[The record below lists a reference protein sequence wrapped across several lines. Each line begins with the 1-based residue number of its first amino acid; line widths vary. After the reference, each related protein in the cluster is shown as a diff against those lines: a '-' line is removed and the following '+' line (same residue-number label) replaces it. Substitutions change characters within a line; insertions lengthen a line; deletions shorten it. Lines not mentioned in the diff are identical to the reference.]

1 MPLSFTESGPISAPT
16 LLFLHGGG
24 VGGWMWRRHVAA
36 FEADYHCLVPDLPE
50 QGQTANAADAGEFS
64 MSAAVRAV
72 AELIHTRA
80 HEGKAH
86 LVGLSLG
93 AQVAAGVLAV
103 AARLAERSLLTGAL
117 TQPLLG
123 VGLVK
128 PLMRAYAPFKNWE
141 PLIRANFRQLGLPE
155 EYYADFAADSRRTS
169 ALALGRILAANLSF
183 RVPPGLTRLKTP
195 VLVLVGEQEPRAM
208 RRSARELSASM
219 LGGQALMVGGH
230 GHNWPL
236 TAPELFQRT
245 LRAWLND
252 EPLPGEL
259 LAVPRG

>member
-1 MPLSFTESGPISAPT
+1 MPLHFTEAGPPSAPT

-24 VGGWMWRRHVAA
+24 VGGWMWRKHIAA
-36 FEADYHCLVPDLPE
+36 FETDYHCLAPDLPE
-50 QGQTANAADAGEFS
+50 QGHSVDAGEFS
-64 MSAAVRAV
+64 MRAAVQAV

-80 HEGKAH
+80 HEGRAH

-93 AQVAAGVLAV
+93 AQVGAGVLAV
-103 AARLAERSLLTGAL
+103 AARLAGRSLLTGAL

-123 VGLVK
+123 AGLIK
-128 PLMRAYAPFKNWE
+128 PLMRAYAPVMNWE

-155 EYYADFAADSRRTS
+155 EYYADFAADTRRTS
-169 ALALGRILAANLSF
+169 AAALGRILTANLNF
-183 RVPPGLTRLKTP
+183 RVPPGLTRLTTP
-195 VLVLVGEQEPRAM
+195 VLVLVGEREPRTM

-219 LGGQALMVGGH
+219 LGGQALMVGGQ

-252 EPLPGEL
+252 AVLPGEL
-259 LAVPRG
+259 VAVPRK